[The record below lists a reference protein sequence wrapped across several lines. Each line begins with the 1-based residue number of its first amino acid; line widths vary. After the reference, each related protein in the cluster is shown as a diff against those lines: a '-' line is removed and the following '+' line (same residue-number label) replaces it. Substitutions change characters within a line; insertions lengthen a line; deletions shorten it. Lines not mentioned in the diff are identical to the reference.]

1 MAGILDLFPARVRFV
16 DADGRLTVE
25 AFRALAKV
33 FERIGGSTGPS
44 TTDLATS
51 DDEDSGLE
59 EFKHE
64 VSKTL
69 DGLAMLPPSAF
80 DPFTDPLHPLAQP
93 HDPYT
98 DPLHPLPQEHVDVQH
113 ILTELA
119 GLREEVTR
127 LRAEVQGLQEGT
139 TP

>member
-16 DADGRLTVE
+16 DADGRLTTE

-33 FERIGGSTGPS
+33 FERIGGATGPS

-64 VSKTL
+64 VGKTL
-69 DGLAMLPPSAF
+69 EGLAMQPASEF
-80 DPFTDPLHPLAQP
+80 VPFTDPLHPLAQP
-93 HDPYT
+93 HDPYA

-113 ILTELA
+113 LLTELA
-119 GLREEVTR
+119 GLREEVNN
-127 LRAEVQGLQEGT
+127 LRAEVQGLQEGNQQ
-139 TP
+139 

>member
-1 MAGILDLFPARVRFV
+1 MAGILDLFPARIRFV
-16 DADGRLTVE
+16 DADGRLTPE

-33 FERIGGSTGPS
+33 FERVGGATGPS

-64 VSKTL
+64 VSKML
-69 DGLAMLPPSAF
+69 DGLAMLPATVP
-80 DPFTDPLHPLAQP
+80 DPF
-93 HDPYT
+93 T

-113 ILTELA
+113 LLTELA
-119 GLREEVTR
+119 GLREEVAR
-127 LRAEVQGLQEGT
+127 LRAEVQGIQEGT
-139 TP
+139 ML